1 MTNPLRKIQDL
12 LLLFRRAEQGNVI
25 LVFAIALIPI
35 IAMMGAAIDYSRA
48 NSVKADMQ
56 AALDAT
62 ALAMVKNSPLGSM
75 TQAQMTT
82 SATNTFTALFNR
94 PYAQNVSVTP
104 TYTSGSSSTLNVAG
118 SATVPTTFMQVV
130 GIKQVA
136 VATSSTVS
144 FTGSKT
150 LSLNIVFDTSGSM
163 IVGATQA
170 DVTAITNWVSAN
182 WNAVEPLDPAPKYK
196 TNDTPPCAFACHD
209 VGNATA
215 GSDMVQ
221 GLTNAHTAGATTR
234 FDVMI
239 AAGQQLLSHIQSEI
253 SGSATLGQNTY
264 LYNIMS
270 FDTTLHTWGTQNM
283 TNAQASSAINTVTPG
298 LDTHMST
305 AISSLITQI
314 GTQGTGASAAS
325 PLKFLILITDGL
337 QSDRN
342 GNWNCSYSGHDA
354 AWNWGNLV
362 CFGSTPYPAPIDT
375 SQCTTIK
382 NNGIVLAILETPY
395 LPLTGQDPGV
405 QKPQTD
411 NGYPYENSVRHVI
424 YPNGP
429 NTSSTLSAALQT
441 CASPGYYYQA
451 TSSTDIATGFLSL
464 TDQFLATAPYLSK

>member
-1 MTNPLRKIQDL
+1 MTNPLRKVRDL
-12 LLLFRRAEQGNVI
+12 LLLFRRAETGNVV

-35 IAMMGAAIDYSRA
+35 VAMMGAAIDYSRA

-75 TQAQMTT
+75 TQAQMNT
-82 SATNTFTALFNR
+82 SPTNTFTALFNR
-94 PYAQNVSVTP
+94 PYAQNVGVTP
-104 TYTSGSSSTLNVAG
+104 TYTSGSPSTLVVAG

-136 VATSSTVS
+136 VATSATVS
-144 FTGSKT
+144 FTGAKT
-150 LSLNIVFDTSGSM
+150 LSLNIVFDSSGSM
-163 IVGATQA
+163 IVGATAA
-170 DVTAITNWVSAN
+170 DVTAITNWVTAN
-182 WNAVEPLDPAPKYK
+182 WNAVEPLDPAPAYK

-215 GSDMVQ
+215 GADMVQ
-221 GLTNAHTAGATTR
+221 GLTNAHLAGATTR

-239 AAGQQLLSHIQSEI
+239 AAAQQLLSHIQSEI
-253 SGSATLGQNTY
+253 SGSAVLSQNTY
-264 LYNIMS
+264 LYNVMS
-270 FDTTLHTWGTQNM
+270 FDTSLHTWGTKNM
-283 TNAQASSAINTVTPG
+283 TNAQASAAINTVTPG
-298 LDTHMST
+298 LDTYMST

-314 GTQGTGASAAS
+314 GTQGTGASSSS

-354 AWNWGNLV
+354 AWNFGNMV
-362 CFGSTPYPAPIDT
+362 CFGSKPYPATIDT
-375 SQCTTIK
+375 TQCTTIK
-382 NNGIVLAILETPY
+382 NNGIVLAVLETPY
-395 LPLTGQDPGV
+395 VPLTGQDPGV
-405 QKPQTD
+405 QKPLTD